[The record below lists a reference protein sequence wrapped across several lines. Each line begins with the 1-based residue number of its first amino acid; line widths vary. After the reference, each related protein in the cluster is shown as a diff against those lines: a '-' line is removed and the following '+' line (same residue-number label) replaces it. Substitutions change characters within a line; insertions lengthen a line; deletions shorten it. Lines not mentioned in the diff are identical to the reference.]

1 MTFEIKVTGHEWS
14 EESLFYKAAL
24 YFEQMESHT
33 ANDWQY
39 GFWSALIL
47 ELLAR
52 AALSHISP
60 VFLANTTRD
69 WRNLA
74 HALGKG
80 PTVKKFSPAS
90 LNTRDIFARLR
101 ELTPGFD
108 EEISNF
114 CIKHA
119 ERRNSEV
126 HSGHL
131 AFESLGTSEWLPR
144 FYLACKVLTESMERD
159 FSDLVPNSAEAMN
172 MIDSLR
178 DDTAKAV
185 RENIKAHRKVWSN
198 KNEEEQNKASMQA
211 TAWAKRQSG
220 HSVDCPSCNCKAL
233 LKGSP
238 SGTVSTR
245 LDGDYI
251 VERQTQLPSSFE
263 CIACGLRI
271 SGLSRLSACGLGDA
285 FSKKST
291 CTVAEFFNLYTEDDL
306 EQAAKEFEP
315 DFND

>member
-1 MTFEIKVTGHEWS
+1 MISEIKVTGHEWS
-14 EESLFYKAAL
+14 EESLFCKAVL

-47 ELLAR
+47 EFLAR

-60 VFLANTTRD
+60 VFLANTSKD

-74 HALGKG
+74 HALGKD

-90 LNTRDIFARLR
+90 LNTKEVFARLC

-159 FSDLVPNSAEAMN
+159 FSDLVPNPAEAMN

-178 DDTAKAV
+178 DDAAKAV
-185 RENIKAHRKVWSN
+185 RKDIEAHKKVWSN
-198 KNEEEQNKASMQA
+198 KNEDEQSKASMRA
-211 TAWAKRQSG
+211 TAWATRQSG
-220 HSVDCPSCNCKAL
+220 HRVDCPSCNCKAL
-233 LKGSP
+233 LKGFP
-238 SGTVSTR
+238 SGTVSTKI
-245 LDGDYI
+245 DGDYV

-285 FSKKST
+285 FSKQYTS
-291 CTVAEFFNLYTEDDL
+291 TVAEFFNLYTEDDL

>member
-1 MTFEIKVTGHEWS
+1 MTSEIKVTGHEWS
-14 EESLFYKAAL
+14 EESLFCKAVL
-24 YFEQMESHT
+24 YFEQMESHA
-33 ANDWQY
+33 ANDWRY
-39 GFWSALIL
+39 GFWSALSL
-47 ELLAR
+47 EFLAR
-52 AALSHISP
+52 AALSHVSP
-60 VFLANTTRD
+60 VFLADTKD

-74 HALGKG
+74 HALGKS
-80 PTVKKFSPAS
+80 PTAKRFSPAS

-101 ELTPGFD
+101 ELTPDFN

-119 ERRNSEV
+119 ERRNSEI

-144 FYLACKVLTESMERD
+144 FYLACKVLTESMGRD
-159 FSDLVPNSAEAMN
+159 FSDLVSNSEAAVN
-172 MIDSLR
+172 IINSLK
-178 DDTAKAV
+178 DNAAKAV
-185 RENIKAHRKVWSN
+185 RKDIEAHRKVWLN
-198 KNEEEQNKASMQA
+198 KNEEEKKEASGQA
-211 TAWAKRQSG
+211 TKWARRQSG
-220 HSVDCPSCNCKAL
+220 HRTDCPSCNCKAL

-238 SGTVSTR
+238 SGAISTR
-245 LDGDYI
+245 LEGDYVI
-251 VERQTQLPSSFE
+251 EKQTQLPSSFE

-285 FSKKST
+285 FSEEST